1 MIGKTEHTQID
12 NVLYP
17 TLAGASPVYPTYG
30 SLNLKLKRNVHHAL
44 HFVRFHLI
52 LESPLG
58 GFHVLTGSSA
68 VSDVAD
74 LDSFDQC
81 NHYADDTLVGE
92 SLTITC
98 DVALLARYVAIVRRQ
113 SGVKLHFCDVEV
125 LAGLRTFV

>member
-1 MIGKTEHTQID
+1 MIGTAEHAQI
-12 NVLYP
+12 NNALYP
-17 TLAGASPVYPTYG
+17 TLAGANPVYPTYG
-30 SLNLKLKRNVHHAL
+30 SLNLNLKRNVHHAL

-58 GFHVLTGSSA
+58 GFHVLTGSTP
-68 VSDVAD
+68 VSDVSD

-81 NHYADDTLVGE
+81 KHYTDDTFVGE

-98 DVALLARYVAIVRRQ
+98 DVIRLARYVAIVRRQ
-113 SGVKLHFCDVEV
+113 SGVKLHFCDLEV